1 MGKDIIEYIVELV
14 TDEGRAFRI
23 IARDNRICIGALRKM
38 AMFILE
44 NNVAEINIL
53 GCRKYIC
60 NEVYRVSVV
69 KVEKGD

>member
-1 MGKDIIEYIVELV
+1 MEKGIIEYIVELI

-23 IARDNRICIGALRKM
+23 LIRDNKLCIGALRRM
-38 AMFILE
+38 ARFILE

-60 NEVYRVSVV
+60 NEEIYRVRV
-69 KVEKGD
+69 KGSD